1 MPDKPFTQK
10 MVDSRAGHRLAEAI
24 LDYVG
29 HAPPSGERPSSSP
42 AARARAIAHA
52 AARQAAVTTSSLTL
66 PPGPL
71 GWMTLVPELRTLW
84 KLQTQMVADIAGAYG
99 KTHELGREEMLYC
112 LFRHTDARVVRDLVT
127 QIGRRFVV
135 QRASRPKFRAVAIKI
150 GLHIAQRVVGRG
162 IARWIP
168 VFGALGAGAYAY
180 FDTSKV
186 AATAIELFTG
196 VIDVQTDDGFA
207 ASEEARGRE
216 KTVSG

>member
-29 HAPPSGERPSSSP
+29 HAPPTGERPSSSP
-42 AARARAIAHA
+42 ATRARAIAHA
-52 AARQAAVTTSSLTL
+52 AARQAAVTASSLTL

-71 GWMTLVPELRTLW
+71 GWMTLLPELRTLW
-84 KLQTQMVADIAGAYG
+84 KLQTQMVADIAATYG
-99 KTHELGREEMLYC
+99 KTHELSREEMLYC

>member
-1 MPDKPFTQK
+1 
-10 MVDSRAGHRLAEAI
+10 
-24 LDYVG
+24 
-29 HAPPSGERPSSSP
+29 
-42 AARARAIAHA
+42 
-52 AARQAAVTTSSLTL
+52 
-66 PPGPL
+66 
-71 GWMTLVPELRTLW
+71 
-84 KLQTQMVADIAGAYG
+84 
-99 KTHELGREEMLYC
+99 
-112 LFRHTDARVVRDLVT
+112 T